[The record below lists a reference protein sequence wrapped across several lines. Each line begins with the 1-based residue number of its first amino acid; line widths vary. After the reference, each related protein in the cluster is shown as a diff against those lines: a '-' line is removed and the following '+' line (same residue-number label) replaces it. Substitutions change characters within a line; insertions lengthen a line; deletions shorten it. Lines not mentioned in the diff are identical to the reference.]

1 MELQP
6 DNLVPA
12 WLETPP
18 LTSVKPPVVTRA
30 QELPFDELAWE
41 AFEKL
46 CLRLAKLESSIQHCQ
61 LYGTRGQGQKGIDL
75 YARQKHTGVY
85 SVYQCKREKNFGPGK
100 IEDAVDKFL
109 AGLKLKDLP
118 EIVDDFFGR
127 E

>member
-109 AGLKLKDLP
+109 AGDRKS
-118 EIVDDFFGR
+118 VV
-127 E
+127 